1 MTYSSQQVLILLA
14 IVPNVIA
21 AILAV
26 LRWRR
31 IPVSMRP
38 LAILTLFALFTE
50 VVSRVLWLLKLSNL
64 FLLPLYISVEFGLL
78 VWLYSQAIDSR
89 WLRRLRWPLV
99 VGMCVLA
106 SLEGLLQLSRAPTY
120 GNLTRLLESASVIV
134 LVLTYYHSTLRQPKT
149 AYIWR
154 EPLFWVST
162 GLLFFFA
169 GNFLIYTVTNF
180 AFYHHRPLFL
190 QLWVVHAGLDALLYS
205 TYAYALWL
213 SLKT

>member
-21 AILAV
+21 AFLAA
-26 LRWRR
+26 LHRRR
-31 IPVSMRP
+31 IPVRMRP
-38 LAILTLFALFTE
+38 LAILALFALFTE
-50 VVSRVLWLLKLSNL
+50 VVSRVLWLLKISNL
-64 FLLPLYISVEFGLL
+64 FLLPLYINVEFGLL

-89 WLRRLRWPLV
+89 WLRRYRWPLV
-99 VGMCVLA
+99 AVLGA
-106 SLEGLLQLSRAPTY
+106 LANLEGIRQHAQVAAP
-120 GNLTRLLESASVIV
+120 NNFSRLLESFSVII
-134 LVLTYYHSTLRQPKT
+134 LVLAYYHSTLRQPKT

-180 AFYHHRPLFL
+180 AFYHHRPLVM

>member
-1 MTYSSQQVLILLA
+1 MTYSSQQILILLA
-14 IVPNVIA
+14 VLPNVVA
-21 AILAV
+21 AL
-26 LRWRR
+26 LTLLKWRR
-31 IPVSMRP
+31 LPLSMRP
-38 LAILTLFALFTE
+38 LAILTLFTLFTE
-50 VVSRVLWLLKLSNL
+50 VIGRVLWLLKLSNL

-89 WLRRLRWPLV
+89 WLRRFRWPLV

-106 SLEGLLQLSRAPTY
+106 SSEGLLQHSRAPAY
-120 GNLTRLLESASVIV
+120 SNLTRLLESASVIV
-134 LVLTYYHSTLRQPKT
+134 LVLAYYHSTLRQPKT

-180 AFYHHRPLFL
+180 AFYYHRPLFL
-190 QLWVVHAGLDALLYS
+190 QLWVVHAGLNALLYS

>member
-1 MTYSSQQVLILLA
+1 MTYSSPQVLILLA
-14 IVPNVIA
+14 VVPNVVA
-21 AILAV
+21 AFLAAAYRHC
-26 LRWRR
+26 L
-31 IPVSMRP
+31 PVPMRP
-38 LAILTLFALFTE
+38 LAILSLFALFTE
-50 VVSRVLWLLKLSNL
+50 VVSRVLWLLKIANL

-78 VWLYSQAIDSR
+78 VWLYSQAIGSR
-89 WLRRLRWPLV
+89 WLLCYRWPLV
-99 VGMCVLA
+99 AVLCVLA
-106 SLEGLLQLSRAPTY
+106 NLEGMRQPAQVAAP
-120 GNLTRLLESASVIV
+120 NNFSRLLESVSVII
-134 LVLTYYHSTLRQPKT
+134 LVLAYYHSTLRQPKT

-154 EPLFWVST
+154 EPMFWVST

-180 AFYHHRPLFL
+180 AFYYHRPLVM